1 MKLDE
6 QTLKE
11 NYIYKGRILNLRNDS
26 VLLPNGAEAS
36 REIVEHPGGVCVL
49 PIDSNGEVHLVN
61 QFRYPYKKVLL
72 EAPAGKKDYGEEPLE
87 CGIRELKEETGA
99 EATEYT
105 FAGECYPSPGY
116 TEEKIYLY
124 IATGLS
130 FGEVDPDEDEFLNN
144 VCMPITKAYE
154 MVINNEIRDAKTQIV
169 ILKAYELIKS
179 GKLTY

>member
-72 EAPAGKKDYGEEPLE
+72 EAPAGK
-87 CGIRELKEETGA
+87 R
-99 EATEYT
+99 
-105 FAGECYPSPGY
+105 
-116 TEEKIYLY
+116 
-124 IATGLS
+124 
-130 FGEVDPDEDEFLNN
+130 
-144 VCMPITKAYE
+144 IT
-154 MVINNEIRDAKTQIV
+154 V
-169 ILKAYELIKS
+169 KS
-179 GKLTY
+179 R